1 MRKGLRIVVV
11 DDHKILL
18 GSFAA
23 VLSEMAIVDKVDTC
37 STYGELVIQLRKA
50 APDVLF
56 LDLNI
61 PPYNGLTICNEIRKR
76 LPDLCIVILT
86 SYEGELMV
94 QEAIKNGANAYFAK
108 PVDVEVIERFL
119 NTFYTGSLSGFVVEV
134 PQQHKKT
141 NRHFGTDV
149 FTLNNKLTTRERE
162 IFGLLASGLDH
173 TAITKKLSISY
184 DTFKT
189 HRSNILQ
196 KLELKSTVELVQYAM
211 ANGLTTVPAGKI
223 A

>member
-23 VLSEMAIVDKVDTC
+23 VLNELDVVDKVETC
-37 STYGELVIQLRKA
+37 STYNELLVQIKKA
-50 APDVLF
+50 IPDILF

-61 PPYNGLTICNEIRKR
+61 PPYSGFAICNEMRKR

-86 SYEGELMV
+86 SYEGEQMV

-108 PVDVEVIERFL
+108 SVDVEVIERFL
-119 NTFYTGSLSGFVVEV
+119 NSYYTGNLSSFVVEV
-134 PQQHKKT
+134 PQQQKKV
-141 NRHFGTDV
+141 NGHFGTDV

-162 IFGLLASGLDH
+162 IFGLLASGLH
-173 TAITKKLSISY
+173 HHAITNKLAISY

-196 KLELKSTVELVQYAM
+196 KLELKNTVELVQYAM
-211 ANGLTTVPAGKI
+211 ANGLTPVPEGKI
-223 A
+223 L